1 MVIARQFGKLRA
13 LHSHWGKS
21 PWFRRA
27 LAVVAG
33 AALALAFQKTN
44 LAGLAWVAPALILWA
59 ARDGNAFRLGGLA
72 GFTHYLISLSWL
84 LNIPVKFFPILG
96 WLALAGYLALYPAAW
111 ACICVRVLGERAG
124 ENWLTRTSHALFCA
138 AATRHNIVDEQYS
151 LASNLCTRSACE

>member
-59 ARDGNAFRLGGLA
+59 APVEQLGVFR
-72 GFTHYLISLSWL
+72 
-84 LNIPVKFFPILG
+84 
-96 WLALAGYLALYPAAW
+96 
-111 ACICVRVLGERAG
+111 
-124 ENWLTRTSHALFCA
+124 CA
-138 AATRHNIVDEQYS
+138 ARHILV
-151 LASNLCTRSACE
+151 